1 MAAIAEAASEAAA
14 FDRIAHQ
21 ELLGAV
27 AVLVIVVDRI
37 VRSAEAI
44 EFAVLAADGYG
55 GVKQLAHSAVAHAVV
70 VEEHFEGVAG
80 AGLLLEVDV
89 VGVDAQQLEND
100 VGGELLVEG
109 GLVEALIQ
117 GGAVGGA
124 LDLDLAVRRLGG
136 GEIVAVAVAGRA
148 DDVVAVFVEDAD
160 TNRLHLAGIGGRGH
174 EAEVDLLPRLQI
186 VRAEHGVEAVEN
198 GAGQGLV

>member
-44 EFAVLAADGYG
+44 EFAVLAADGHG
-55 GVKQLAHSAVAHAVV
+55 GVKQLAHSAVAHAGV

-109 GLVEALIQ
+109 GLVEALIEV
-117 GGAVGGA
+117 GAVGGA
-124 LDLDLAVRRLGG
+124 LDLDLAVRGLGG

-148 DDVVAVFVEDAD
+148 DDVVAVPVSYTHLRAHETDSYLVC
-160 TNRLHLAGIGGRGH
+160 RLL
-174 EAEVDLLPRLQI
+174 
-186 VRAEHGVEAVEN
+186 
-198 GAGQGLV
+198 